1 MLSDSS
7 LPNDTDTD
15 TDTNTNTENE
25 SFIENDYKIDL
36 QKQSNNQLSI
46 RNESSASPII
56 RKKRKRPRLRSQ
68 AQIEATPKSP
78 LSNTIKVIPIGLML
92 HNKIIKLRGFLRKEM
107 EVLSKIKEIH
117 SLNLTNTLFITQQF
131 RHLFKTKVIE
141 VRDDLM
147 MRIALMISDR
157 QTSEEEISL
166 DKLNE
171 VQSIRDELSLL
182 KIEHSNVQSSLESE
196 KIERQKAEKYHLI
209 CQEDWEKMR
218 IVLERKLKKTSSALK
233 ELQGTPKLCH
243 NCSLLCAEIENLTQL
258 VKNSQNT
265 FIDDLQTLKEL
276 KIEKN
281 LSEECQD
288 LRTKL
293 LESQGETG
301 LLMERLSST
310 KTEISSLEDSF
321 NTRLDSNL
329 NEILSLK
336 QEISSMKEDE
346 RNTATRMQRFRTKLM
361 ELLSIQS
368 SIENNFANETKED
381 EAIFSRL
388 QELKES
394 KKELKI
400 KMEMEKMREKY
411 EKEKRLLQL
420 RIEDLQEENGL

>member
-7 LPNDTDTD
+7 LPNDTDSD
-15 TDTNTNTENE
+15 TNTENE
-25 SFIENDYKIDL
+25 SSVENDSRIHL
-36 QKQSNNQLSI
+36 QKHSNNKLSI
-46 RNESSASPII
+46 FNESKASPII
-56 RKKRKRPRLRSQ
+56 RNKRKRPRLRSQ
-68 AQIEATPKSP
+68 TQIEATPNSP
-78 LSNTIKVIPIGLML
+78 LSNTIKTIPMGLML
-92 HNKIIKLRGFLRKEM
+92 HNRIIELRGFLRKEM
-107 EVLSKIKEIH
+107 EVLRKIKEIH

-131 RHLFKTKVIE
+131 RHLLKTKVIE
-141 VRDDLM
+141 VKDDLM
-147 MRIALMISDR
+147 MRIAQMISDR

-171 VQSIRDELSLL
+171 IQSIRDELSLL
-182 KIEHSNVQSSLESE
+182 KIEHSKVQRSLESE
-196 KIERQKAEKYHLI
+196 KIERQKAEEYHLI

-218 IVLERKLKKTSSALK
+218 IFLERKLKKTSSALQD
-233 ELQGTPKLCH
+233 LQGTPNICH
-243 NCSLLCAEIENLTQL
+243 NCSFLCAEIENLTQL

-265 FIDDLQTLKEL
+265 FLDDIQTLKEL

-288 LRTKL
+288 LRKKL

-321 NTRLDSNL
+321 NTRLDSNI

-361 ELLSIQS
+361 ESLSIQP
-368 SIENNFANETKED
+368 SIENNFANENKED